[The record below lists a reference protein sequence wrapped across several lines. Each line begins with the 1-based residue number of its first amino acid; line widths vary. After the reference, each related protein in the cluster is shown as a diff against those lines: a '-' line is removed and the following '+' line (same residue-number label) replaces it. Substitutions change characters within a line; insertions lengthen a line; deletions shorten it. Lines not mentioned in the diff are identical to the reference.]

1 MCVRACVWSGVGASK
16 AMKKAGGNVDGSCV
30 GVGGVGGVGGCVA
43 VVAAVAAVVVDVGK
57 ATSGACWKME
67 HAGKHASLGLA
78 GQSPLYSTVALR
90 STVNLNNNVHI
101 SLWLTLNLALP
112 SATLGKRQPRPL
124 HC

>member
-30 GVGGVGGVGGCVA
+30 GVGGVGVCVA

-57 ATSGACWKME
+57 AASGACWKME

-78 GQSPLYSTVALR
+78 GQSPLYAAMALR
-90 STVNLNNNVHI
+90 STVTLIMSI
-101 SLWLTLNLALP
+101 SHYGLP
-112 SATLGKRQPRPL
+112 
-124 HC
+124 

>member
-16 AMKKAGGNVDGSCV
+16 AMKKSGGKTMEM
-30 GVGGVGGVGGCVA
+30 GVVWVWVWVCVA

-78 GQSPLYSTVALR
+78 GQSPLYSTMALR
-90 STVNLNNNVHI
+90 STVTLIMSI
-101 SLWLTLNLALP
+101 SHYGLP
-112 SATLGKRQPRPL
+112 
-124 HC
+124 

>member
-16 AMKKAGGNVDGSCV
+16 AMKKAGGNGDGSCV
-30 GVGGVGGVGGCVA
+30 GVGVCVCVA

-78 GQSPLYSTVALR
+78 GQSPLYSTMALW
-90 STVNLNNNVHI
+90 STVTPIMSIFHYG
-101 SLWLTLNLALP
+101 LP
-112 SATLGKRQPRPL
+112 
-124 HC
+124 

>member
-30 GVGGVGGVGGCVA
+30 GVCVA

-78 GQSPLYSTVALR
+78 GQSPLYATMALR
-90 STVNLNNNVHI
+90 STV
-101 SLWLTLNLALP
+101 TLIMSIFHYGLP
-112 SATLGKRQPRPL
+112 
-124 HC
+124 